1 MRKCLSKL
9 VGGLYLA
16 FPYLNAANVVCALFV
31 WLTKDLPFDDINRV
45 AATASYALIMVLIL
59 PAGIATFF
67 VLVFVELPRI
77 CAVHEHARLLRMHI
91 DALERQGLQRVA
103 QVECKTWCKRVEA
116 SRNEVYCTKLA

>member
-1 MRKCLSKL
+1 MRKCLSML

-45 AATASYALIMVLIL
+45 AAAASYALITVLLL
-59 PAGIATFF
+59 PTGIATFF

-77 CAVHEHARLLRMHI
+77 CAVHEHARMLRLHI
-91 DALERQGLQRVA
+91 EALEHAQLQRA
-103 QVECKTWCKRVEA
+103 TQVECKTWCKRVEA
-116 SRNEVYCTKLA
+116 SRSGVYCTKLA